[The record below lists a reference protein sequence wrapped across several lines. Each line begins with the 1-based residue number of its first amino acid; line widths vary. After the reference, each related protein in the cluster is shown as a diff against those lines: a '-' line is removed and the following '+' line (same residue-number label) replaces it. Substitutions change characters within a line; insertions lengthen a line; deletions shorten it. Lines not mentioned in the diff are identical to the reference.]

1 LYDPEV
7 FLDRTYR
14 CFLKLG
20 APKAKPAFKLPRR
33 ADLYALAVIIWRQG
47 FKRSTRWKFWQN
59 LFGIL
64 RHNPANAEHYITVCA
79 HNEHFLEYRQIVR
92 DEITAQL
99 AEFQRQE
106 ALTAEKTA
114 IAA

>member
-1 LYDPEV
+1 
-7 FLDRTYR
+7 
-14 CFLKLG
+14 
-20 APKAKPAFKLPRR
+20 
-33 ADLYALAVIIWRQG
+33 
-47 FKRSTRWKFWQN
+47 
-59 LFGIL
+59 
-64 RHNPANAEHYITVCA
+64 PANAEHYITVCA

-106 ALTAEKTA
+106 ALMAEKTV